1 MEPPDATMINLF
13 DSESGT
19 RLGSLTEEQLQ
30 FLIDQLEEE
39 STEDQDYFIDEQ
51 TLDMLVEAGGDA
63 ALLDMLRDAL
73 GERDGVEI
81 RWERG

>member
-1 MEPPDATMINLF
+1 MINLF

-19 RLGSLTEEQLQ
+19 RLGSVTEEQLQ
-30 FLIDQLEEE
+30 YLIDQLEEE
-39 STEDQDYFIDEQ
+39 STKDQDYYVDEQ
-51 TLDMLVEAGGDA
+51 TLDMLVEAGADS

-73 GERDGVEI
+73 GERDGLEI